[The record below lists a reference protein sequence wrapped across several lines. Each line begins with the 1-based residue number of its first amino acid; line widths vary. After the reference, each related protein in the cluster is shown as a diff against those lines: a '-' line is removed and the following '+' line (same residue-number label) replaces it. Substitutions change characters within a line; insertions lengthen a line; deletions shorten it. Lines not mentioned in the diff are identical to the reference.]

1 MCYELHHFSTKH
13 IESGTN
19 DALQFQFR
27 RVDKFAQ
34 SKVFGRH
41 FVDTQSFHA
50 VDVPGN
56 DCFDQEFRQNVI
68 GNTLSYSPDIIM
80 WRSPP
85 LIRASSTYSFLFP
98 INQLKYERLTL
109 N

>member
-56 DCFDQEFRQNVI
+56 DCFDQEFRQ
-68 GNTLSYSPDIIM
+68 LKIM
-80 WRSPP
+80 
-85 LIRASSTYSFLFP
+85 
-98 INQLKYERLTL
+98 NG
-109 N
+109 